1 MSGPGERAG
10 GAGSALQRR
19 VLGVPLL
26 FAVSY
31 SAVGFSLYFA
41 LGLVADRGL
50 GLTPLIFLGVGIVFL
65 LNTLTYVE
73 GEAMLRE
80 RGGSASFARHAFNE
94 FVSFIAGWAILID
107 YVIVIALAAISVPHY
122 LTPISSEFSDSNG
135 EIITGGLVIAL
146 TAFLAIIGSTGARR
160 QRLLSVVAVAGV
172 LLMIAVIIVGLIT
185 SFDLGAVTREL
196 DLFNSP
202 SIEDVI
208 YAGVIATAAFAG
220 IEAAANLAPDIEFGP
235 VDLRRLVITATT
247 LVPLIYAGV
256 ALVALM
262 ALPVVQTPHGPETPL
277 ATTYLKDP
285 VLGVVDSFSPAW
297 VADTMQAAVVVF
309 APVAL
314 VWAAST
320 AMLGLSRHVYVL
332 ATNRQIP
339 SWLGRLNRRF
349 ETPHVAILLAALL
362 SFGLLAPTD
371 VMLLGGLFAFGA
383 TIAFTIAHASIIR
396 LRITEPERERPFRIP
411 LDVPFAGGRVP
422 LPAMIATVLTALAW
436 VSVIAYHDTARWVG
450 AAWMLV
456 GIVGYVVYRKVFEG
470 TGLMTRVEVPAE
482 ALAKDVEAIEYGDIL
497 VPVFGTKL
505 DDDIVGTAGR
515 LADAAE
521 RPGEVAP
528 KLELVH
534 VIEVPM
540 KLPLDARPPQEEIDK
555 ANSAL
560 ERAFQVAS
568 EYDTVEAGTSVI
580 RARSIGAGI
589 VQAARNMA
597 VEVIV
602 MGGEPPSQV
611 KGGAI
616 LGGIG
621 GERPEMIGPV
631 TEYVLKRAPC
641 RVLITAPKSDGSRRE
656 SAGGNLHR
664 GAKPTP
670 A

>member
-1 MSGPGERAG
+1 L
-10 GAGSALQRR
+10 SAEGRPRPASRHLQRR
-19 VLGVPLL
+19 FLGVPLL

-73 GEAMLRE
+73 GEAMLAE

-94 FVSFIAGWAILID
+94 LVSFIAGWAILID

-122 LTPISSEFSDSNG
+122 LTPIWSEFSEPTG
-135 EIITGGLVIAL
+135 EIITGGGVIAVV
-146 TAFLAIIGSTGARR
+146 AFTGIIGSTGIRR

-172 LLMIAVIIVGLIT
+172 LLMLAVIVVGAIT

-196 DLFNSP
+196 DLFKSP
-202 SIEDVI
+202 SLEDVI
-208 YAGVIATAAFAG
+208 YSGVIATAAFAG
-220 IEAAANLAPDIEFGP
+220 IEAAANLAPDLEFRP
-235 VDLRRLVITATT
+235 TDLKRLVVTATT

-262 ALPVVQTPHGPETPL
+262 AVPVVQTPGGPETAL
-277 ATTYLKDP
+277 GSTYIKDP
-285 VLGVVDSFSPAW
+285 LLGVVDSFDPAW
-297 VADTMQAAVVVF
+297 VADVMRAAVVIV

-314 VWAAST
+314 IWAAST

-349 ETPHVAILLAALL
+349 KTPHVAIVIAALL
-362 SFGLLAPTD
+362 AFGLLAPTD
-371 VMLLGGLFAFGA
+371 VKLLGGLFAFGA

-396 LRITEPERERPFRIP
+396 LRMTQPNRERPFRIP
-411 LDVPFAGGRVP
+411 LDISVAGARVP
-422 LPAMIATVLTALAW
+422 LPTIIAAVLTALAW
-436 VSVIAYHDTARWVG
+436 VSVIVYHDTARWVG
-450 AAWMLV
+450 IGWMLL
-456 GIVGYVVYRKVFEG
+456 GLIGYVVYRKGFEG
-470 TGLMTRVEVPAE
+470 TPLTRRVEVPAE

-521 RPGEVAP
+521 RPGEELP
-528 KLELVH
+528 KLELVY
-534 VIEVPM
+534 VIDLPT
-540 KLPLDARPPQEEIDK
+540 KLPLDARPPQDRVEE
-555 ANSAL
+555 ANAAL
-560 ERAFQVAS
+560 ERARQVAE
-568 EYDTVEAGTSVI
+568 EYDTVEVGSSVI
-580 RARSIGAGI
+580 RARSVGAGI
-589 VQAARNMA
+589 VQAARDLG

-602 MGGEPPSQV
+602 MGGEPPTQI
-611 KGGAI
+611 KGGAV

-621 GERPEMIGPV
+621 GERPAMIGPV
-631 TEYVLKRAPC
+631 TEYVLKRAPS
-641 RVLITAPKSDGSRRE
+641 RVLITAPKSDGSARE
-656 SAGGNLHR
+656 TAGGK
-664 GAKPTP
+664 AATKPI
-670 A
+670 